1 MLDSFGGPVLYKTAC
16 ANERSVKESIPML
29 MNSTFKLHNAER
41 RAKAVVYTA
50 MCTLGVMSSMSNP
63 FDGRRGQQPAS
74 IEDRRNRH

>member
-1 MLDSFGGPVLYKTAC
+1 
-16 ANERSVKESIPML
+16 ML
-29 MNSTFKLHNAER
+29 MNSTFKLHNAKR